1 MTGLADEKED
11 KLSIN
16 YIQRKLMSDIIDDYV
31 DEHGKE
37 TNTMEDLLKDLEE
50 ERLIKYMDKNYH
62 KKLSAM
68 EL

>member
-1 MTGLADEKED
+1 
-11 KLSIN
+11 
-16 YIQRKLMSDIIDDYV
+16 MSDIIDDYV